1 MHQILSRLSLSGLI
15 FFFLSFPLSAA
26 VIERVIVAIDG
37 DPYTV
42 SDLRQYARDKM
53 DRPFPVGDLEK
64 VGSEDKETLE
74 QFITDKILNLEV
86 KRLGI
91 KISESEID
99 DYIQRTKE
107 KNRISDEEFKAALER
122 EGMTLPKYR
131 ESVRLEI
138 EKSEIINSQ
147 VHKKV
152 NVTQEDIER
161 YYRAHSRRYATQ
173 DRVHLRHILISIPE
187 KSSGE
192 REKGAL
198 ERAHEILARARSG
211 EDFGQLARSYSEGA
225 GASNGG
231 DIGWLQRGQ
240 LMKEIEEAA
249 FKLAPGLVSSPLR
262 TSLGYHLVKVEAQ
275 ETGQILPLS
284 AVQEKIREELYAKAL
299 EERFQKWLKTDLR
312 KSHRVDVKLAGVV
325 FRPEDN
331 QEGTVNS
338 LIAAEAKRNRQRPA
352 GFWDYINPLYY
363 VTKETPIEGE
373 DAEGEL
379 SGTKIVSVFGV
390 PLFRKESDDDLS
402 EEFPELDQQEAIG
415 NGEKSSGFFSSIWKA
430 ITPSSNP

>member
-1 MHQILSRLSLSGLI
+1 
-15 FFFLSFPLSAA
+15 
-26 VIERVIVAIDG
+26 
-37 DPYTV
+37 
-42 SDLRQYARDKM
+42 
-53 DRPFPVGDLEK
+53 
-64 VGSEDKETLE
+64 
-74 QFITDKILNLEV
+74 
-86 KRLGI
+86 
-91 KISESEID
+91 
-99 DYIQRTKE
+99 
-107 KNRISDEEFKAALER
+107 
-122 EGMTLPKYR
+122 
-131 ESVRLEI
+131 
-138 EKSEIINSQ
+138 
-147 VHKKV
+147 
-152 NVTQEDIER
+152 
-161 YYRAHSRRYATQ
+161 
-173 DRVHLRHILISIPE
+173 
-187 KSSGE
+187 
-192 REKGAL
+192 
-198 ERAHEILARARSG
+198 
-211 EDFGQLARSYSEGA
+211 
-225 GASNGG
+225 
-231 DIGWLQRGQ
+231 
-240 LMKEIEEAA
+240 MKEIEEAA
-249 FKLAPGLVSSPLR
+249 FKLAPGQVSSPLR
-262 TSLGYHLVKVEAQ
+262 TTLGYHLVKIEAQ

-402 EEFPELDQQEAIG
+402 EEFPELDQQEADSTG